1 MEGLKKSLGNHY
13 HGLLPCSLGEEV
25 PLPSSI
31 LHASWGA
38 EGGAW
43 MERIGGVQG
52 SGFFLVRPP
61 PLVSLANLSGFERV
75 EWGPDERK

>member
-1 MEGLKKSLGNHY
+1 
-13 HGLLPCSLGEEV
+13 
-25 PLPSSI
+25 
-31 LHASWGA
+31 
-38 EGGAW
+38 

-75 EWGPDERK
+75 EWGPVERK